1 MSKDNVEQNG
11 FWVFSNKSAGTYD
24 NSDWDMSTILY
35 RNEYYFAES
44 EGNRAYVRPGD
55 VVAMRIYGES
65 YIGKFRV
72 SDDWKPDPEA
82 EEKHKCKAG
91 HFPMNDVDLFRR
103 PVPQS
108 LIMGDLA
115 SRDLRSRIVKI
126 QHEDIVR
133 IDTAA
138 KVYDRLGF
146 GSPDEEIIVLEEG
159 LEEAIKPNL
168 ARLGLKPADDISQQH
183 PMGPDVGRS
192 DLVYVD
198 GDGNLVVIELKR
210 GNSSDAVVGQILRYI
225 GYLQENVAEDG
236 QEVRGWIVT
245 GDYDESLRLAAKA
258 AAIRIVLVRLP

>member
-1 MSKDNVEQNG
+1 MSEDNVEQNG
-11 FWVFSNKSAGTYD
+11 FWVFSNKSAGTYE
-24 NSDWDMSTILY
+24 NSDWDMSTILD
-35 RNEYYFAES
+35 RSEYYFAES

-55 VVAMRIYGES
+55 VVAMRIYRES

-72 SDDWKPDPEA
+72 SGNWTPDPEA
-82 EEKHKCKAG
+82 EEKHNCKAG
-91 HFPMNDVDLFRR
+91 YFPMAHVCRFRR

-108 LIMGDLA
+108 LIMGDL
-115 SRDLRSRIVKI
+115 SNGDFRSRIVKI

-138 KVYDRLGF
+138 TIYERLGF

-168 ARLGLKPADDISQQH
+168 ARLGLKPGCDISQQH
-183 PMGPDVGRS
+183 SMGPDVGRS

-198 GDGNLVVIELKR
+198 GDGHLVVIELKR
-210 GNSSDAVVGQILRYI
+210 GLSSDAVVGQILRYI
-225 GYLQENVAEDG
+225 GYLQENVAEVG

-245 GDYDESLRLAAKA
+245 GDYNESLRLAAKA
-258 AAIRIVLVRLP
+258 AGIRIVLVRLP

>member
-1 MSKDNVEQNG
+1 M
-11 FWVFSNKSAGTYD
+11 A
-24 NSDWDMSTILY
+24 
-35 RNEYYFAES
+35 
-44 EGNRAYVRPGD
+44 D
-55 VVAMRIYGES
+55 VSR
-65 YIGKFRV
+65 
-72 SDDWKPDPEA
+72 
-82 EEKHKCKAG
+82 
-91 HFPMNDVDLFRR
+91 FRR

-108 LIMGDLA
+108 LIMGDLTNG
-115 SRDLRSRIVKI
+115 DLRGRIVKI

-138 KVYDRLGF
+138 TIYERLGF

-168 ARLGLKPADDISQQH
+168 ARLGLRPADDISQQH

-198 GDGNLVVIELKR
+198 RDGNLVVIELKR
-210 GNSSDAVVGQILRYI
+210 GHSSDTVVGQILRYI

-236 QEVRGWIVT
+236 QEVKGWIVT

-258 AAIRIVLVRLP
+258 AGIRIALVRLP

>member
-1 MSKDNVEQNG
+1 MSDDNVDQNG

-24 NSDWDMSTILY
+24 NSDWDMSTILD
-35 RNEYYFAES
+35 RSEYYFAES
-44 EGNRAYVRPGD
+44 EKNRAYVQPGD
-55 VVAMRIYGES
+55 VVALRIYGES

-91 HFPMNDVDLFRR
+91 CFPMADVSRFRR

-108 LIMGDLA
+108 LIMGDLTNG
-115 SRDLRSRIVKI
+115 DLRSRIVKI
-126 QHEDIVR
+126 QHEDIIR
-133 IDTAA
+133 IDTASMI
-138 KVYDRLGF
+138 YERLGF
-146 GSPDEEIIVLEEG
+146 GSPDGEIILLEEG

-168 ARLGLKPADDISQQH
+168 ARLGLRPADDISQQH

-192 DLVYVD
+192 DLVYLD
-198 GDGNLVVIELKR
+198 SDGNLVVIELKR
-210 GNSSDAVVGQILRYI
+210 GHSSDGVVGQILRYI

-236 QEVRGWIVT
+236 QEVKGWIVK

-258 AAIRIVLVRLP
+258 AGIRITLVRLP